1 MYFQKRLS
9 PVSYHREGHVAF
21 SRQNAK
27 PEPEVHVEHGGETAR
42 LQRLSKELEPDDW
55 VPGLATRRV
64 IGHLRNDCQNEE
76 ARTKL
81 TKLEKRGQYHV
92 RRHNPSYYFG
102 SCPAWCH
109 SDVGAQP
116 GLGLRSFWNRG
127 CHPRR
132 SPHLS
137 PPREDLGRQLRR
149 SNLMR
154 RTGGEWEWVITRAG
168 CTTD

>member
-81 TKLEKRGQYHV
+81 TKLEKRMSVGTILLIILVLVLLGAIPTWGHSRAWGYG
-92 RRHNPSYYFG
+92 PSG
-102 SCPAWCH
+102 I
-109 SDVGAQP
+109 VG
-116 GLGLRSFWNRG
+116 
-127 CHPRR
+127 
-132 SPHLS
+132 
-137 PPREDLGRQLRR
+137 
-149 SNLMR
+149 
-154 RTGGEWEWVITRAG
+154 VILVVVSS
-168 CTTD
+168 